1 MHHTSIGWN
10 SSTFTSISG
19 MWTELEGLVVW
30 YLFEMSKAN
39 LSGTGYKMC
48 KYNKLAPLQDP
59 PHPVLD
65 YFEVVEYSSLGEFS
79 LLKHSCH
86 HILTKPWLLSANH
99 MKRLSILDTIDSPLT
114 NDPESLL
121 VAELKE
127 FYAKRHHI
135 NIDHYKHL
143 QKMYVLEGYTSEWLQ
158 MIVHSTV
165 LDEDKDDGEDDKVN
179 EEEVRLE
186 DLVLHLTL

>member
-1 MHHTSIGWN
+1 
-10 SSTFTSISG
+10 
-19 MWTELEGLVVW
+19 
-30 YLFEMSKAN
+30 MSKAN
-39 LSGTGYKMC
+39 LIGTGYKMC

-59 PHPVLD
+59 PHPILD

-99 MKRLSILDTIDSPLT
+99 KMAAKYFKLVQSHEEIVCLNHEDRSILDTIDSPLT
-114 NDPESLL
+114 DDPESLL
-121 VAELKE
+121 VAELKK

-143 QKMYVLEGYTSEWLQ
+143 QKMYVLEGY
-158 MIVHSTV
+158 TV